1 MTSPTLRERLNISR
15 VALRHPQATCVAWAA
30 VALLGA
36 FAWTRLRVA
45 LFPDIAF
52 PVIVVAAERT
62 DVPLEVMEQEVTLP
76 LEGALGTLADL
87 KRMRSGSNVGRAW
100 VAAEFEVGLSLD
112 EAERRVRAALPQV
125 GLPTGVS
132 LGVHRVDLN
141 ETPVVTYVLVGR
153 YRSPPQLMG
162 TALGTFLP
170 ALRALPDV
178 ERVVPLGMDPEAL
191 ARLSGESVDSTLP
204 FTLVRLN
211 GQPGVALEVV
221 KRAGANALQV
231 ARAADSVVRRLQ
243 SDAPDV
249 KLVPALSQAGFI
261 RQNANATFETL
272 WLAIVLSVLVIHPF
286 LRRWRATA
294 ISALAIPASLLGT
307 FIVMWLARFNLET
320 ITMLAL
326 ALVIGIIVDDAI
338 VDVENIARHIDRGES
353 PASAALH
360 ATDEIGLTV
369 TAATLT
375 IVAVFVPVAFMGGV
389 AGKFFL
395 PFGLIISAAVLTS
408 LVVARTLSPVLA
420 ARWLR
425 PHASGEEPE
434 GRHWRRFTDAY
445 RRLLSWSVRH
455 PWSTLGVALL
465 SFLTG
470 VALIPLIPKGFIPQF
485 DRGEFEIH
493 FTVPGSASVPRAAAF
508 SQRLESVVRADADV
522 GTVFAIAGTA
532 AGDEDRGVLHVRLR
546 EEASSP
552 TQEVKS
558 RVRRALAGVSGG
570 TVSVQDVPIIAVVA
584 EKPLQLVL
592 VSDDRATLARTAD
605 DVRGRMAHW
614 PGVADVSITGVLDAQ
629 GGGGTTRAGGRPS
642 VTVTGNLADGTPIG
656 AIAKRM
662 ESEIP
667 RMLPPDVRLELG
679 GETAQATET
688 FGRFAAALGLA
699 TVGVLV
705 VLLFLFRSWQDPL
718 AIALSL
724 PLSGIGAMFGL
735 FLARSDFGIVSL
747 LGLVFLFGL
756 ANKNAI
762 LLVDRINQE
771 RANGLPRDAA
781 ILAAGPLR
789 LRPIVMTTAATIL
802 GMLPIALGVGAGAE
816 LRAPMAVAI
825 IGGLLTSTALS
836 LLVVPA
842 VYLLFDRLHPRFV
855 EGGSVVRSREYGP
868 SGSDVGMSQ

>member
-15 VALRHPQATCVAWAA
+15 IALRHPRATCVAWTL
-30 VALLGA
+30 VALLGIV
-36 FAWTRLRVA
+36 AWTRLRVA
-45 LFPDIAF
+45 LFPDIMF
-52 PVIVVAAERT
+52 PVIVITADRPGASLEAMER
-62 DVPLEVMEQEVTLP
+62 DVTLP
-76 LEGALGTLADL
+76 LERVVRPLAGLKTL
-87 KRMRSGSNVGRAW
+87 RSGSSTGRSW
-100 VAAEFEVGLSLD
+100 LAAEFEVGLTLA
-112 EAERRVRAALPQV
+112 EAERRVRGALPAAAMPE
-125 GLPTGVS
+125 GAATS
-132 LGVHRVDLN
+132 VHRVDLN
-141 ETPVVTYVLVGR
+141 ETPVVTYVLVGKHR
-153 YRSPPQLMG
+153 TPPQLMG

-178 ERVVPLGMDPEAL
+178 ERVVPLGMDPEAIS
-191 ARLSGESVDSTLP
+191 RLSGAPVDSTLP
-204 FTLVRLN
+204 FTLVRLD
-211 GQPGVALEVV
+211 GRPGVALEVV
-221 KRAGANALQV
+221 KRAGANALHV

-272 WLAIVLSVLVIHPF
+272 WLAIILAVLVIHPF

-338 VDVENIARHIDRGES
+338 VDVENIARHIDLGAS
-353 PASAALH
+353 PRVAALE

-389 AGKFFL
+389 AGRFFL
-395 PFGLIISAAVLTS
+395 PFGLTISAAVLTS
-408 LVVARTLSPVLA
+408 LLVARTLSPVLA
-420 ARWLR
+420 ARWLP
-425 PHASGEEPE
+425 PHDERE
-434 GRHWRRFTDAY
+434 GRHWGRVTNGY
-445 RRLLSWSVRH
+445 CRLLGWSVRH
-455 PWSTLGVALL
+455 PWTTVALA
-465 SFLTG
+465 FLCFSAG
-470 VALIPLIPKGFIPQF
+470 LALVPLIPKGFIPQF

-493 FTVPGSASVPRAAAF
+493 YTVPGLASVPRTDAF
-508 SQRLESVVRADADV
+508 SRRLESVTRSDPDV
-522 GTVFAIAGTA
+522 GTVFAVAGTA
-532 AGDEDRGVLHVRLR
+532 GGEAGRGVLHVRLR
-546 EEASSP
+546 RNAASS
-552 TQEVKS
+552 TQQVKS
-558 RVRRALAGVSGG
+558 RVRRALAGTPGG
-570 TVSVQDVPIIAVVA
+570 VVSVQDVPIIAVVA
-584 EKPLQLVL
+584 EKPVQMVL
-592 VSDDRATLARTAD
+592 VSDDRTALARVAEA
-605 DVRGRMAHW
+605 VRSRAERW
-614 PGVADVSITGVLDAQ
+614 PGVADVSITGLLDAQ
-629 GGGGTTRAGGRPS
+629 DGGGTTRVNGQPS

-656 AIAKRM
+656 AIAGRM
-662 ESEIP
+662 EREVP
-667 RMLPPDVRLELG
+667 AMLPAQVRLELG
-679 GETAQATET
+679 GESAKATET

-771 RANGLPRDAA
+771 RANGVPRDAA
-781 ILAAGPLR
+781 ILAAGVVR
-789 LRPIVMTTAATIL
+789 LRPIIMTTAATIL
-802 GMLPIALGVGAGAE
+802 GMLPIAMGVGAGAE

-842 VYLLFDRLHPRFV
+842 VYLLFDRLHPRFA
-855 EGGSVVRSREYGP
+855 ERRPSRG
-868 SGSDVGMSQ
+868 